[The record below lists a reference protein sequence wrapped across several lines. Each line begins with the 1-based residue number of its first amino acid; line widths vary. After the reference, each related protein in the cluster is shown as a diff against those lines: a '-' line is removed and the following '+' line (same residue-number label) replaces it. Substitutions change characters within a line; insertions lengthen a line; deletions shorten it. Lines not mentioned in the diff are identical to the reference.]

1 MLMLMMI
8 LMLILMII
16 FDVYDDMKFEKS
28 YARNSEDICV
38 SKDDLNDTCS
48 CVSQIFDNS
57 DEAEILILILMIL
70 LDLSDIKVNFW

>member
-16 FDVYDDMKFEKS
+16 FDVDDDMKFEKS
-28 YARNSEDICV
+28 HARNSEDIGV

-57 DEAEILILILMIL
+57 DEADILILMIS
-70 LDLSDIKVNFW
+70 LDLSDIKVNF